1 MSIIKELE
9 DFYNPEIE
17 LPKEILKDEQ
27 NYKYFEG
34 TVKYKDIKNTEYI
47 KSINDKGEEIGR
59 IFLDKNKKQKYIE
72 IFNNAKMNVLGISSN
87 ITFLH
92 SFSNNE
98 KQNYNP
104 NEFLGFRYYE
114 NGDKKSGKFLQ

>member
-1 MSIIKELE
+1 MSVIKELE
-9 DFYNPEIE
+9 DFYSPEKE

-27 NYKYFEG
+27 NSKYFEV
-34 TVKYKDIKNTEYI
+34 TVRYTDIKKSEYI

-59 IFLDKNKKQKYIE
+59 IFLDKNKKEKYVE
-72 IFNNAKMNVLGISSN
+72 IFYNAKMNVLGISSN

-104 NEFLGFRYYE
+104 N
-114 NGDKKSGKFLQ
+114 